1 MPAVMTTQMLTKNSA
16 TATIV
21 VLVARFTIFPVL
33 SACNWLPTDGAA
45 HHSFKVDAQ
54 QLELTR

>member
-1 MPAVMTTQMLTKNSA
+1 MTTQMLTKNSA

-33 SACNWLPTDGAA
+33 SACYWLPTDDVA
-45 HHSFKVDAQ
+45 HRPFKLDAQ